1 MCGRLHS
8 CLSHSIPHTSTQ
20 RIHDPV
26 LLEQRARDLGVP
38 VESIRAYI
46 DSFKY
51 GAPPHGGIGVGMER
65 VVGRESG
72 SL

>member
-1 MCGRLHS
+1 M
-8 CLSHSIPHTSTQ
+8 
-20 RIHDPV
+20 

-65 VVGRESG
+65 VVGGQCKSG
-72 SL
+72 SLCGGRESLLEFDCLA

>member
-1 MCGRLHS
+1 MNCS
-8 CLSHSIPHTSTQ
+8 SHSIPHTSTQ

-65 VVGRESG
+65 VVGRKSG